1 MKLIPAIDLKDNKC
15 IRLTKGKE
23 QSAIIYNDN
32 PIEQA
37 KFFEDQGCERIHIV
51 DLDAAFGRSEINKET
66 IINIKRSV
74 KIPIQLGGGIRSK
87 EDVKFWF
94 ESSIDYLIIGSL
106 AVKNFDLVK
115 EIADDFKN
123 KIYVSIDVLIDGFRD
138 QVMID
143 GWTENSKLTTLDI
156 NQIYENSNIRGYIIT
171 DVSRDGTMKGLN
183 FRVLYMLL
191 DQLKKQTIIGGG
203 LSSYNEL
210 KDLRFN
216 TKTTEGKITNL
227 EGVILG
233 KAFYLGEIEI
243 KKGIKILNDLEG
255 IKNA

>member
-51 DLDAAFGRSEINKET
+51 DLDAAFGRSDINKET
-66 IINIKRSV
+66 IINIKKSV

-94 ESSIDYLIIGSL
+94 ESNIDYLIIGSL

-115 EIADDFKN
+115 EIAEDFKN

-156 NQIYENSNIRGYIIT
+156 NQIYEDSNIRGYIIT

-183 FRVLYMLL
+183 LRVLYMLL
-191 DQLKKQTIIGGG
+191 DLLKKQTIIGGG
-203 LSSYNEL
+203 LSSYKEL
-210 KDLRFN
+210 KALRFN
-216 TKTTEGKITNL
+216 TNITKEIMVPLPKRLVLETNKQQDEDNSTTSE
-227 EGVILG
+227 
-233 KAFYLGEIEI
+233 
-243 KKGIKILNDLEG
+243 
-255 IKNA
+255 

>member
-23 QSAIIYNDN
+23 QSAIIYNNN

-94 ESSIDYLIIGSL
+94 ESNIDYLIIGSL

-115 EIADDFKN
+115 EIAEDFKN

-156 NQIYENSNIRGYIIT
+156 NQIYEDSNIRGYIIT

-183 FRVLYMLL
+183 LRVLYMLL
-191 DQLKKQTIIGGG
+191 DLLKKQTIIGGG
-203 LSSYNEL
+203 LSSYKEL
-210 KDLRFN
+210 KALRFN
-216 TKTTEGKITNL
+216 TNITKDKITNL

>member
-94 ESSIDYLIIGSL
+94 ESNIDYLIIGSL
-106 AVKNFDLVK
+106 TVKNFDLVK
-115 EIADDFKN
+115 EIAEDFKN

-143 GWTENSKLTTLDI
+143 GWTENSKLTTLYI
-156 NQIYENSNIRGYIIT
+156 NQIYEDSNIRGYIIT

-183 FRVLYMLL
+183 LRVLYMLL
-191 DQLKKQTIIGGG
+191 DLLKKQTIIGGG
-203 LSSYNEL
+203 LSSYKEL
-210 KDLRFN
+210 KALRFN
-216 TKTTEGKITNL
+216 TNITKDRITNL

>member
-15 IRLTKGKE
+15 VRLTKGKE

-94 ESSIDYLIIGSL
+94 ESNIDYLIIGSL

-115 EIADDFKN
+115 EIAEDFKN
-123 KIYVSIDVLIDGFRD
+123 KIYVSIDVLVDGFRN
-138 QVMID
+138 QVMTD

-156 NQIYENSNIRGYIIT
+156 NQIYEDSNIRGYIIT

-183 FRVLYMLL
+183 LRVLYMLL
-191 DQLKKQTIIGGG
+191 DLLKKQTIIGGG
-203 LSSYNEL
+203 LSSYKEL

-216 TKTTEGKITNL
+216 TNTTKDRITNL

>member
-115 EIADDFKN
+115 EIAEDFKN

-156 NQIYENSNIRGYIIT
+156 NQIYEDSNIRGYIIT

-203 LSSYNEL
+203 LSSYKEL
-210 KDLRFN
+210 KALRFN
-216 TKTTEGKITNL
+216 TNITKDRITNL

-233 KAFYLGEIEI
+233 KAFYLG
-243 KKGIKILNDLEG
+243 
-255 IKNA
+255 

>member
-15 IRLTKGKE
+15 VRLTKGKE
-23 QSAIIYNDN
+23 QTAIIYNDN

-94 ESSIDYLIIGSL
+94 GSNIDYLIIGSL

-115 EIADDFKN
+115 EIAEDFKN

-143 GWTENSKLTTLDI
+143 GWAENSKLTTSDI
-156 NQIYENSNIRGYIIT
+156 NQIYEDSNIKGYIIT

-183 FRVLYMLL
+183 LRVLHMLL

-203 LSSYNEL
+203 LSSYKEL
-210 KDLRFN
+210 KALRFN
-216 TKTTEGKITNL
+216 TNITKDRITNL

>member
-115 EIADDFKN
+115 EIAEDFKN

-156 NQIYENSNIRGYIIT
+156 NQIYEDSNIRGYIIT

-191 DQLKKQTIIGGG
+191 DLLKKQTIIGGG
-203 LSSYNEL
+203 LSSYKEL
-210 KDLRFN
+210 KALRFN
-216 TKTTEGKITNL
+216 TNITKDRITNL

>member
-94 ESSIDYLIIGSL
+94 ESNIDYLIIGSL

-115 EIADDFKN
+115 EIAEDFKN
-123 KIYVSIDVLIDGFRD
+123 KIYVSIDVLIDGFKD

-143 GWTENSKLTTLDI
+143 GWVENSKLTTLDI
-156 NQIYENSNIRGYIIT
+156 NRIYEDSNIRGYIIT

-183 FRVLYMLL
+183 LRVLYMLL
-191 DQLKKQTIIGGG
+191 DLLKKQTIIGGG
-203 LSSYNEL
+203 LSSYKEL
-210 KDLRFN
+210 KALRFN
-216 TKTTEGKITNL
+216 TNITKDRITNL

>member
-23 QSAIIYNDN
+23 QSAIIYNNN

-115 EIADDFKN
+115 EIAEDFKN

-143 GWTENSKLTTLDI
+143 VWTENSKLTTLDI
-156 NQIYENSNIRGYIIT
+156 NQIYEDSNIRGYIIT

-183 FRVLYMLL
+183 LRVLYMLL
-191 DQLKKQTIIGGG
+191 DLLKKRTIIGGG
-203 LSSYNEL
+203 LSSYKEL
-210 KDLRFN
+210 KALRFN
-216 TKTTEGKITNL
+216 TNITKDRIINL

-243 KKGIKILNDLEG
+243 KKGIKILKDLEWT
-255 IKNA
+255 KNA

>member
-115 EIADDFKN
+115 EIAEDFKN

-156 NQIYENSNIRGYIIT
+156 NQIYEDSNIRGYIIT

-183 FRVLYMLL
+183 LRVLYMLL
-191 DQLKKQTIIGGG
+191 DLLKKQTIIGGG
-203 LSSYNEL
+203 LSSYKEL
-210 KDLRFN
+210 KTLRFN
-216 TKTTEGKITNL
+216 TNITKGRIKNL

-255 IKNA
+255 VKNA

>member
-66 IINIKRSV
+66 IISITRSV

-94 ESSIDYLIIGSL
+94 ESNIDYLIIGSL

-115 EIADDFKN
+115 EIAEDFKN

-156 NQIYENSNIRGYIIT
+156 NQIYEDSNIRGYIIT
-171 DVSRDGTMKGLN
+171 DVSRDGTMQGLN
-183 FRVLYMLL
+183 LRVLYMLL

-203 LSSYNEL
+203 LSSYKEL
-210 KDLRFN
+210 KALRLN
-216 TKTTEGKITNL
+216 TNITKGRIANL
-227 EGVILG
+227 EGAILG

-243 KKGIKILNDLEG
+243 KNGIKILNDLEG

>member
-94 ESSIDYLIIGSL
+94 ESNIDYLIIGSL

-115 EIADDFKN
+115 EIAEDFKN

-156 NQIYENSNIRGYIIT
+156 NQIYEDSNIRGYIIT

-183 FRVLYMLL
+183 LRVLYMLL
-191 DQLKKQTIIGGG
+191 DLLKKQTIIGGG
-203 LSSYNEL
+203 LSSYKEL
-210 KDLRFN
+210 KTLRFN
-216 TKTTEGKITNL
+216 TNITKGRIINL

>member
-115 EIADDFKN
+115 EIAEDFKN

-156 NQIYENSNIRGYIIT
+156 NQIYEDSNIRGYIIT

-183 FRVLYMLL
+183 LRVLYMLL
-191 DQLKKQTIIGGG
+191 DLLKKQTIIGGG
-203 LSSYNEL
+203 LSSYKEL
-210 KDLRFN
+210 KALRFN
-216 TKTTEGKITNL
+216 TNITKDRITNL

-243 KKGIKILNDLEG
+243 KKGIKILSDLEG

>member
-15 IRLTKGKE
+15 VRLTKGKE

-87 EDVKFWF
+87 EDVKSWF
-94 ESSIDYLIIGSL
+94 ESNIDYLIIGSL

-115 EIADDFKN
+115 EIAEDFKN

-156 NQIYENSNIRGYIIT
+156 NQIYEDSNIKGYIIT

-203 LSSYNEL
+203 LSSYKEL

-216 TKTTEGKITNL
+216 TNITKDRITNL

>member
-1 MKLIPAIDLKDNKC
+1 VKLIPAIDLKDNKC

-94 ESSIDYLIIGSL
+94 ESNIDYLIIGSL

-115 EIADDFKN
+115 EIAEDFKN
-123 KIYVSIDVLIDGFRD
+123 KIYVSIDVLINGFRD

-156 NQIYENSNIRGYIIT
+156 NQIYEDSNIRGYIIT

-183 FRVLYMLL
+183 LRVLYMLL
-191 DQLKKQTIIGGG
+191 DLLKKQTIIGGG
-203 LSSYNEL
+203 LSSYKEL
-210 KDLRFN
+210 KALRFN
-216 TKTTEGKITNL
+216 TNITKDRITNL

>member
-51 DLDAAFGRSEINKET
+51 DLDAAFGRSDINKET
-66 IINIKRSV
+66 IINIKKSV

-94 ESSIDYLIIGSL
+94 ESNIDYLIIGSL

-115 EIADDFKN
+115 EIAEDFKN

-156 NQIYENSNIRGYIIT
+156 NQIYEDSNIRGYIIT

-183 FRVLYMLL
+183 LRVLYMLL
-191 DQLKKQTIIGGG
+191 DLLKKQTIIGGG
-203 LSSYNEL
+203 LSSYKEL
-210 KDLRFN
+210 KALRFN
-216 TKTTEGKITNL
+216 TNITKDRITNL

>member
-74 KIPIQLGGGIRSK
+74 KIPIQLGGGIRTK

-115 EIADDFKN
+115 EIAEDFKN

-156 NQIYENSNIRGYIIT
+156 NQIYEDSNIRGYIIT

-183 FRVLYMLL
+183 LRVLYMLL
-191 DQLKKQTIIGGG
+191 DLLKKQTIIGGG
-203 LSSYNEL
+203 LSSYKEL
-210 KDLRFN
+210 KALRFN
-216 TKTTEGKITNL
+216 TNITKDRITNL

-255 IKNA
+255 VKNA